1 MKKDAIQTRNRK
13 MTTKS
18 KKGRKFS
25 SESDYSKAVMDMKY
39 HGSFS
44 PQNMAP
50 MNSIMSS
57 NQHSYASH
65 YANVGFP
72 SAFPQS
78 HNMSYP
84 SWNAAG
90 VGSPASFGLSTSM
103 VGALA

>member
-13 MTTKS
+13 MSTKS

-25 SESDYSKAVMDMKY
+25 HDSDYKTVMDMKY
-39 HGSFS
+39 GSFS

-50 MNSIMSS
+50 MNGLMSS
-57 NQHSYASH
+57 NQHINYASH
-65 YANVGFP
+65 YASAGFP
-72 SAFPQS
+72 SGFPQG

-90 VGSPASFGLSTSM
+90 VGSPAGFGLSSSM
-103 VGALA
+103 VGAIA